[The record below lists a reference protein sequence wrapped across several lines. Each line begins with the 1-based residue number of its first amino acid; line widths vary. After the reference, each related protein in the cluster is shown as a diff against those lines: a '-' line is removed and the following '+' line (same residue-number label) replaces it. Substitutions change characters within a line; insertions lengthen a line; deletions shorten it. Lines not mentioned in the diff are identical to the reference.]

1 MRYPISKL
9 IWAGLIIALI
19 FLGAMFIL
27 PVVGAVLIGVFAL
40 SCLIWLSSKV
50 FGFFQGGRTYTEDNP
65 GDYYDASA
73 RTSIV
78 PKKWNK
84 TQAVDA
90 EVIEVEEIKKEVM
103 DLHTTIYDKYGYEM
117 KYIRPPKGEY
127 SERTVAYTKSLGYIT
142 TMWSFAYMDWDE
154 NKQGRED
161 YAKKMILDNLHNGE
175 VILLHG
181 NSKDNANILD
191 YIIKEI
197 KSQGYEFKSLDEYKK

>member
-1 MRYPISKL
+1 MWSKNPHNLKEVAAKLIRRGEFVRYPISKL

-90 EVIEVEEIKKEVM
+90 EVIEVEEIKKE
-103 DLHTTIYDKYGYEM
+103 K
-117 KYIRPPKGEY
+117 
-127 SERTVAYTKSLGYIT
+127 
-142 TMWSFAYMDWDE
+142 
-154 NKQGRED
+154 
-161 YAKKMILDNLHNGE
+161 
-175 VILLHG
+175 
-181 NSKDNANILD
+181 
-191 YIIKEI
+191 
-197 KSQGYEFKSLDEYKK
+197 

>member
-19 FLGAMFIL
+19 FLGAMLIL

-40 SCLIWLSSKV
+40 SCLIWLSSKI

-90 EVIEVEEIKKEVM
+90 EVIEVEEIKK
-103 DLHTTIYDKYGYEM
+103 
-117 KYIRPPKGEY
+117 
-127 SERTVAYTKSLGYIT
+127 
-142 TMWSFAYMDWDE
+142 
-154 NKQGRED
+154 RE
-161 YAKKMILDNLHNGE
+161 
-175 VILLHG
+175 
-181 NSKDNANILD
+181 
-191 YIIKEI
+191 II
-197 KSQGYEFKSLDEYKK
+197 

>member
-50 FGFFQGGRTYTEDNP
+50 FGFFQGGRTYAEDNP

-90 EVIEVEEIKKEVM
+90 EVIEVEEIKK
-103 DLHTTIYDKYGYEM
+103 
-117 KYIRPPKGEY
+117 
-127 SERTVAYTKSLGYIT
+127 
-142 TMWSFAYMDWDE
+142 
-154 NKQGRED
+154 RE
-161 YAKKMILDNLHNGE
+161 
-175 VILLHG
+175 
-181 NSKDNANILD
+181 
-191 YIIKEI
+191 II
-197 KSQGYEFKSLDEYKK
+197 

>member
-19 FLGAMFIL
+19 FFGAMLIL

-40 SCLIWLSSKV
+40 SCLIWLSSKI

-90 EVIEVEEIKKEVM
+90 EVIEIEEIKKEKSTKCQAYNNRQKLRFPSQRLPYFGV
-103 DLHTTIYDKYGYEM
+103 LH
-117 KYIRPPKGEY
+117 YIF
-127 SERTVAYTKSLGYIT
+127 SL
-142 TMWSFAYMDWDE
+142 
-154 NKQGRED
+154 QG
-161 YAKKMILDNLHNGE
+161 
-175 VILLHG
+175 
-181 NSKDNANILD
+181 
-191 YIIKEI
+191 
-197 KSQGYEFKSLDEYKK
+197 

>member
-1 MRYPISKL
+1 MHYPISKL

-50 FGFFQGGRTYTEDNP
+50 FGFFQGERTYTEDNP
-65 GDYYDASA
+65 GDYYDAPA

-90 EVIEVEEIKKEVM
+90 EVIEVEEIKKE
-103 DLHTTIYDKYGYEM
+103 K
-117 KYIRPPKGEY
+117 
-127 SERTVAYTKSLGYIT
+127 
-142 TMWSFAYMDWDE
+142 
-154 NKQGRED
+154 
-161 YAKKMILDNLHNGE
+161 
-175 VILLHG
+175 
-181 NSKDNANILD
+181 
-191 YIIKEI
+191 
-197 KSQGYEFKSLDEYKK
+197 

>member
-50 FGFFQGGRTYTEDNP
+50 FGFFQGGRTYT
-65 GDYYDASA
+65 
-73 RTSIV
+73 SIV

-90 EVIEVEEIKKEVM
+90 EVIEVEEIKKE
-103 DLHTTIYDKYGYEM
+103 K
-117 KYIRPPKGEY
+117 
-127 SERTVAYTKSLGYIT
+127 
-142 TMWSFAYMDWDE
+142 
-154 NKQGRED
+154 
-161 YAKKMILDNLHNGE
+161 
-175 VILLHG
+175 
-181 NSKDNANILD
+181 
-191 YIIKEI
+191 
-197 KSQGYEFKSLDEYKK
+197 

>member
-19 FLGAMFIL
+19 FLGAMLIL

-40 SCLIWLSSKV
+40 SCLIWLSSKI

-90 EVIEVEEIKKEVM
+90 EVIEIEEKKKRNNLNVR
-103 DLHTTIYDKYGYEM
+103 HTTTDKNSDFRVKDCRILAYCTISFLCRDDG
-117 KYIRPPKGEY
+117 KGSGRLFGRACRRSHRRPRLISCLY
-127 SERTVAYTKSLGYIT
+127 RHVL
-142 TMWSFAYMDWDE
+142 
-154 NKQGRED
+154 
-161 YAKKMILDNLHNGE
+161 
-175 VILLHG
+175 
-181 NSKDNANILD
+181 
-191 YIIKEI
+191 
-197 KSQGYEFKSLDEYKK
+197 

>member
-50 FGFFQGGRTYTEDNP
+50 FGFFQGGRTYAEDNP

-90 EVIEVEEIKKEVM
+90 EVIEVEEIKNILELLKKEPIKNRVLIETYIFTGARRGEIM
-103 DLHTTIYDKYGYEM
+103 AIAYSDIDFENATIKINKTSEYIAGEGIITKEPKTKNSIRTIYIPQFLVKELKAY
-117 KYIRPPKGEY
+117 RVWHNQ
-127 SERTVAYTKSLGYIT
+127 ER
-142 TMWSFAYMDWDE
+142 
-154 NKQGRED
+154 
-161 YAKKMILDNLHNGE
+161 
-175 VILLHG
+175 LLMR
-181 NSKDNANILD
+181 
-191 YIIKEI
+191 
-197 KSQGYEFKSLDEYKK
+197 

>member
-50 FGFFQGGRTYTEDNP
+50 FGFFQGERTYTEDNP

-90 EVIEVEEIKKEVM
+90 EVIEVEKIKK
-103 DLHTTIYDKYGYEM
+103 
-117 KYIRPPKGEY
+117 
-127 SERTVAYTKSLGYIT
+127 
-142 TMWSFAYMDWDE
+142 
-154 NKQGRED
+154 RE
-161 YAKKMILDNLHNGE
+161 
-175 VILLHG
+175 
-181 NSKDNANILD
+181 
-191 YIIKEI
+191 II
-197 KSQGYEFKSLDEYKK
+197 

>member
-1 MRYPISKL
+1 MELTVLPQEFSICCINGLGELDWTCEFCFVANLISNILGAWSKNPHNLKEVAAKLIRRGEFVRYPISKL

-90 EVIEVEEIKKEVM
+90 EVIEVEEIKK
-103 DLHTTIYDKYGYEM
+103 
-117 KYIRPPKGEY
+117 
-127 SERTVAYTKSLGYIT
+127 
-142 TMWSFAYMDWDE
+142 
-154 NKQGRED
+154 RE
-161 YAKKMILDNLHNGE
+161 
-175 VILLHG
+175 
-181 NSKDNANILD
+181 
-191 YIIKEI
+191 II
-197 KSQGYEFKSLDEYKK
+197 

>member
-50 FGFFQGGRTYTEDNP
+50 FGFFQGERTYTEDNP

-90 EVIEVEEIKKEVM
+90 EVIEVEEIKKEKYSNAW
-103 DLHTTIYDKYGYEM
+103 HTTTDKNTDLRIQDRRILAYGL
-117 KYIRPPKGEY
+117 ISDFSRNDGKG
-127 SERTVAYTKSLGYIT
+127 SGWL
-142 TMWSFAYMDWDE
+142 F
-154 NKQGRED
+154 
-161 YAKKMILDNLHNGE
+161 
-175 VILLHG
+175 
-181 NSKDNANILD
+181 
-191 YIIKEI
+191 
-197 KSQGYEFKSLDEYKK
+197 

>member
-1 MRYPISKL
+1 MFEDENPLRAQQVALQHQFHHLFAALQVVGGVRKNHVELLGAALQVEERIGLHGIEVAANLIRRGEFVRYPISKL

-50 FGFFQGGRTYTEDNP
+50 FGFFQGERTYTEDNP

-90 EVIEVEEIKKEVM
+90 EVIEVEEIKKE
-103 DLHTTIYDKYGYEM
+103 K
-117 KYIRPPKGEY
+117 
-127 SERTVAYTKSLGYIT
+127 
-142 TMWSFAYMDWDE
+142 
-154 NKQGRED
+154 
-161 YAKKMILDNLHNGE
+161 
-175 VILLHG
+175 
-181 NSKDNANILD
+181 
-191 YIIKEI
+191 
-197 KSQGYEFKSLDEYKK
+197 

>member
-9 IWAGLIIALI
+9 IWAGLTIALI
-19 FLGAMFIL
+19 FLGAMLIL

-40 SCLIWLSSKV
+40 SCLIWLSSKI

-90 EVIEVEEIKKEVM
+90 EVIEIEEIKKE
-103 DLHTTIYDKYGYEM
+103 K
-117 KYIRPPKGEY
+117 
-127 SERTVAYTKSLGYIT
+127 
-142 TMWSFAYMDWDE
+142 
-154 NKQGRED
+154 
-161 YAKKMILDNLHNGE
+161 
-175 VILLHG
+175 
-181 NSKDNANILD
+181 
-191 YIIKEI
+191 
-197 KSQGYEFKSLDEYKK
+197 

>member
-19 FLGAMFIL
+19 FFL

-90 EVIEVEEIKKEVM
+90 EVIEVEEIKKE
-103 DLHTTIYDKYGYEM
+103 K
-117 KYIRPPKGEY
+117 
-127 SERTVAYTKSLGYIT
+127 
-142 TMWSFAYMDWDE
+142 
-154 NKQGRED
+154 
-161 YAKKMILDNLHNGE
+161 
-175 VILLHG
+175 
-181 NSKDNANILD
+181 
-191 YIIKEI
+191 
-197 KSQGYEFKSLDEYKK
+197 

>member
-27 PVVGAVLIGVFAL
+27 PVVGAVLIGVFAP
-40 SCLIWLSSKV
+40 SCLSSKV

-90 EVIEVEEIKKEVM
+90 EVIEVEEIKKE
-103 DLHTTIYDKYGYEM
+103 K
-117 KYIRPPKGEY
+117 
-127 SERTVAYTKSLGYIT
+127 
-142 TMWSFAYMDWDE
+142 
-154 NKQGRED
+154 
-161 YAKKMILDNLHNGE
+161 
-175 VILLHG
+175 
-181 NSKDNANILD
+181 
-191 YIIKEI
+191 
-197 KSQGYEFKSLDEYKK
+197 

>member
-50 FGFFQGGRTYTEDNP
+50 FGFFQGERTYTEDNP

-90 EVIEVEEIKKEVM
+90 EVIEVEEIKKEPIHY
-103 DLHTTIYDKYGYEM
+103 LSY
-117 KYIRPPKGEY
+117 Y
-127 SERTVAYTKSLGYIT
+127 SLAFRNISLYLYNT
-142 TMWSFAYMDWDE
+142 
-154 NKQGRED
+154 
-161 YAKKMILDNLHNGE
+161 
-175 VILLHG
+175 
-181 NSKDNANILD
+181 
-191 YIIKEI
+191 
-197 KSQGYEFKSLDEYKK
+197 SQKVFRSTA